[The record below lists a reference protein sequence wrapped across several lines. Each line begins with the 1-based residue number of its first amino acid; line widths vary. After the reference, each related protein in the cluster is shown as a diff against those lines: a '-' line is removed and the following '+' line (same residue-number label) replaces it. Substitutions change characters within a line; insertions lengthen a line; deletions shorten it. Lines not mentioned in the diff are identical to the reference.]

1 MIDLSVVIIT
11 LNEEARL
18 GRCLASLPEGVE
30 VVVLDSGSLDRTLE
44 IAGGYNALT
53 ATRRFDDY
61 ASQKNAAI
69 AMASR
74 TWILSID
81 ADEVLSETLARGI
94 SNFIGSPEAKDSRDS
109 YRLTRRLFFM
119 GRAMRFG
126 KTCDAPVRL
135 FRRGTGK
142 FHSKIHEQYR
152 SEPGST
158 GKILRR
164 NFGSGAWILHFSY
177 EDLTDYFKKF
187 NNYTSRIAEQRSESE
202 LNRVAFA
209 AHVTRPLFEF
219 GSRYFMRLGFLDGY
233 PGYCYAL
240 LSSLY
245 AFVKYAKRMEQNLK

>member
-30 VVVLDSGSLDRTLE
+30 VVVLDSGSTDLTLE
-44 IAGGYNALT
+44 VASAHGART
-53 ATRRFDDY
+53 AVRVFDDY

-74 TWILSID
+74 DWILSLD
-81 ADEVLSETLARGI
+81 ADEVLSEELSRGI
-94 SNFIGSPEAKDSRDS
+94 SSFVVSREAKESRDA

-135 FRRGTGK
+135 FRRGSGN
-142 FHSKIHEQYR
+142 FHSEIHEQFQLE
-152 SEPGST
+152 SGSN
-158 GKILRR
+158 GKVRNR
-164 NFGSGAWILHFSY
+164 NFGRGAWILHFSY
-177 EDLTDYFKKF
+177 ENLSDYFEKF
-187 NNYTSRIAEQRSESE
+187 NRYTSRIAERSPERK
-202 LNRVAFA
+202 LNPAAFM
-209 AHVTRPLFEF
+209 AHVIRPFFEF
-219 GSRYFMRLGFLDGY
+219 SSRYVLRLGFLDGY

-245 AFVKYAKRMEQNLK
+245 AFVKYAKRVERNLK